1 MAAEITKT
9 ERVSH
14 PAVRFI
20 GKRYDTYPN
29 WSDFWEN
36 NWFEQIENAGERA
49 AISDDSYCV
58 LVGSVNGEL
67 EYYLGEFFP
76 EGTPVPEVF
85 GENSTSGSKS
95 ITFDFVD
102 LPAMDAA
109 LFFIKGQAPEC
120 YGLAFGQRDTLNA
133 AMVEAGITPPTDEP
147 RRWIAFERDNCPRW
161 TDPDEDGRQ
170 ILDYAI
176 YL

>member
-1 MAAEITKT
+1 MSAEIIKT

-20 GKRYDTYPN
+20 GKRYDAYPN
-29 WSDFWEN
+29 WGEFWEN
-36 NWFEQIENAGERA
+36 GWFEQIEAAGERA
-49 AISDDSYCV
+49 AISDECYCV
-58 LVGSVNGEL
+58 LIGSVNGEL

-76 EGTPVPEVF
+76 ESTAVPD
-85 GENSTSGSKS
+85 G
-95 ITFDFVD
+95 FDHAD
-102 LPAMDAA
+102 LPAMNAA
-109 LFFIKGQAPEC
+109 LFFIKGQPDEC

-133 AMVEAGITPPTDEP
+133 AMVAAGITPPADEP

-161 TDPDEDGRQ
+161 TDPDENGNQ
-170 ILDYAI
+170 ILDYAV